1 MTISFQDLLKIKN
14 FIKNSKDQS
23 GKKNIFLTSIGIVVY
38 FNFFFF
44 NYVHVIVFLPSM

>member
-23 GKKNIFLTSIGIVVY
+23 GKKKYI
-38 FNFFFF
+38 FNFYWYCGLF
-44 NYVHVIVFLPSM
+44 